1 MVLDG
6 VTAEEQERLV
16 SVAQKMMHNIEKAL

>member
-6 VTAEEQERLV
+6 VTAEEQETLV
-16 SVAQKMMHNIEKAL
+16 SVAQKIMHTIEKVL

>member
-6 VTAEEQERLV
+6 VTAEEQETLV
-16 SVAQKMMHNIEKAL
+16 SAVQKMMHNIEKAL